1 MTVTQKDLM
10 NTTKKALLKGHFACA
25 GCGSAL
31 AFRHAIGS
39 IAEEAVLVVPAS
51 CASVYQGSGQ
61 GIAFNVPTVNTAF
74 AASDAVASGISRAMK
89 KKGKEDLK
97 VVVWG
102 GDGSAADIGIATE
115 IGACDRQENI
125 LHVMYSNNVY
135 GNTGGQRSGDTMIG
149 ARTRTTTKGNTTPR
163 KMVPFIMMS
172 NNARYVATASSAYL
186 EDFVEKFQKALTLD
200 GFKFIQIDISCPA
213 NWGSDSKDSIKIS
226 RLGVQ
231 TGIWPLFE
239 WDRETNM
246 VELSRPGKKYED
258 KENRKPIKEW
268 TSLQGRFR
276 GITDEEIEALAKDT
290 ERQWNFIR
298 KFL

>member
-1 MTVTQKDLM
+1 MPVTQKDLM
-10 NTTKKALLKGHFACA
+10 KTPKKALLKGHFACA

-39 IAEEAVLVVPAS
+39 IADEVILVVPAS
-51 CASVYQGSGQ
+51 CASVYQGSGK
-61 GIAFNVPTVNTAF
+61 GVAFNVPTVNTAF

-89 KKGKEDLK
+89 KKGKSNLK

-149 ARTRTTTKGNTTPR
+149 ARTTTTPEGNTTPR
-163 KMVPFIMMS
+163 KMVPFIMMA
-172 NNARYVATASSAYL
+172 NNARYVATASAAYL
-186 EDFVEKFQKALTLD
+186 EDFVGKFKKALSLD
-200 GFKFIQIDISCPA
+200 GFKFIQIDISCPP
-213 NWGSDSKDSIKIS
+213 NWRCESAHSVKIS

-239 WDRETNM
+239 WDRMTNN
-246 VELSRPGKKYED
+246 VVLSTPSKKYEVV
-258 KENRKPIKEW
+258 ENRVPITEW

-276 GITDEEIEALAKDT
+276 GITEEEIKALKTDT

>member
-1 MTVTQKDLM
+1 MTVTQKDLLSIP
-10 NTTKKALLKGHFACA
+10 KKAILKGHFACA

-39 IAEEAVLVVPAS
+39 IADKVILVVPAS
-51 CASVYQGSGQ
+51 CASVYQGSGK
-61 GIAFNVPTVNTAF
+61 GVAFNVPTINTAF

-149 ARTRTTTKGNTTPR
+149 AKTATTPDGNTIPR
-163 KMVPFIMMS
+163 KMVPFIMMA
-172 NNARYVATASSAYL
+172 NNARYVATATVAYL
-186 EDFVEKFQKALTLD
+186 EDLVEKFQKAISLE
-200 GFKFIQIDISCPA
+200 GFKFMQIDSPCPP
-213 NWGSDSKDSIKIS
+213 NWRSESSDSIKIA
-226 RLGVQ
+226 RLAVQ

-239 WDRETNM
+239 WNRDTGKA
-246 VELSRPGKKYED
+246 VISRPGKKYVET
-258 KENRKPIKEW
+258 ENRTPITEW
-268 TSLQGRFR
+268 TNLQGRLKS
-276 GITDEEIEALAKDT
+276 ITAEQLKELKSDT
-290 ERQWNFIR
+290 ERQWDFLR

>member
-1 MTVTQKDLM
+1 MPVTQKDLM
-10 NTTKKALLKGHFACA
+10 IKPKDALLKGHFACA

-39 IAEEAVLVVPAS
+39 VADKAVLVVPAS
-51 CASVYQGSGQ
+51 CASVYQGSGK
-61 GIAFNVPTVNTAF
+61 GVAFNVPTINTAF
-74 AASDAVASGISRAMK
+74 AASDAVASGISRALK
-89 KKGKEDLK
+89 KKGKDDLK
-97 VVVWG
+97 VIVWG

-149 ARTRTTTKGNTTPR
+149 ARTATTPKGNKTPR
-163 KMVPFIMMS
+163 KMVPFIMMA

-186 EDFVEKFQKALTLD
+186 EDFVEKFQKALSFE
-200 GFKFIQIDISCPA
+200 GFKFIQIDISCPP
-213 NWGSDSKDSIKIS
+213 NWRSDSALSIEIS

-239 WDRETNM
+239 WDRETNTA
-246 VELSRPGKKYED
+246 VLSRPGKKYGD
-258 KENRKPIKEW
+258 KANRKPISDW

-276 GITDEEIEALAKDT
+276 GITDEELIALEKDT

-298 KFL
+298 KFM

>member
-1 MTVTQKDLM
+1 MPVTQKDLM
-10 NTTKKALLKGHFACA
+10 KKPKKALLKGHFACA

-39 IAEEAVLVVPAS
+39 IADEAVLVVPAS
-51 CASVYQGSGQ
+51 CASVYQGSGK
-61 GIAFNVPTVNTAF
+61 GIAFNVPTINTAF
-74 AASDAVASGISRAMK
+74 AASDAVASGVSRAMK
-89 KKGKEDLK
+89 KKGKDNLK
-97 VVVWG
+97 VIVWG

-149 ARTRTTTKGNTTPR
+149 ARTRTTQQGNTTPR
-163 KMVPFIMMS
+163 KMVPFILMA
-172 NNARYVATASSAYL
+172 NNARYVATASGAYL

-200 GFKFIQIDISCPA
+200 GFKFIQIDISCPF
-213 NWGSDSKDSIKIS
+213 NWKSDAAHSVKIS

-239 WDRETNM
+239 WDRETNK

-258 KENRKPIKEW
+258 KANRLPITDW

-276 GITDEEIEALAKDT
+276 GITDSELKALEEDT

-298 KFL
+298 KFM

>member
-1 MTVTQKDLM
+1 MPVTQKDLM
-10 NTTKKALLKGHFACA
+10 KKPKDAILKGHFACA

-39 IAEEAVLVVPAS
+39 IADEVILVVPAS
-51 CASVYQGSGQ
+51 CASVYQGSGK
-61 GIAFNVPTVNTAF
+61 GVAFNVPTINTAF

-89 KKGKEDLK
+89 MKKKENLK

-102 GDGSAADIGIATE
+102 GDGSAADIGVSTE

-125 LHVMYSNNVY
+125 LHIMYSNNVY

-149 ARTRTTTKGNTTPR
+149 ARTTTTPKGNTTPR
-163 KMVPFIMMS
+163 KMIPFIMMA
-172 NNARYVATASSAYL
+172 NNARYVATASQAYL
-186 EDFVEKFQKALTLD
+186 EDFVEKVQKAISYE
-200 GFKFIQIDISCPA
+200 GFKFIQIDISCPP
-213 NWGSDSKDSIKIS
+213 NWKADSSDSVRIA
-226 RLGVQ
+226 RTAVQ

-239 WDRETNM
+239 WDRITSKA
-246 VELSRPGKKYED
+246 VISRPSQKYLN
-258 KENRKPIKEW
+258 KEERLPITEW
-268 TSLQGRFR
+268 TSIQGRFR
-276 GITDEEIEALAKDT
+276 GITEEELKALEADT

>member
-1 MTVTQKDLM
+1 MPVTQKDLLK
-10 NTTKKALLKGHFACA
+10 TPKDALLKGHFACA

-39 IAEEAVLVVPAS
+39 VADKAVLVVPAS
-51 CASVYQGSGQ
+51 CASVYQGSGK
-61 GIAFNVPTVNTAF
+61 GIAFNVPTINTAF
-74 AASDAVASGISRAMK
+74 AASDAVASGISRALK
-89 KKGKEDLK
+89 KKGKSDLK
-97 VVVWG
+97 VIVWG

-149 ARTRTTTKGNTTPR
+149 ARTKTTPDGNTTPR
-163 KMVPFIMMS
+163 KMVPFIMMA
-172 NNARYVATASSAYL
+172 NNARYVATASAAYL
-186 EDFVEKFQKALTLD
+186 EDFVTKFQRALSLE
-200 GFKFIQIDISCPA
+200 GFKFIQIDISCPP
-213 NWGSDSKDSIKIS
+213 NWGADSAHSVKIS

-239 WDRETNM
+239 WDRETNN
-246 VELSRPGKKYED
+246 VVLSNPSKKFEVV
-258 KENRKPIKEW
+258 ENRTPIREW
-268 TSLQGRFR
+268 TSIQGRFR
-276 GITDEEIEALAKDT
+276 GITDEEIEALEADT

>member
-1 MTVTQKDLM
+1 MPVTQKDLM
-10 NTTKKALLKGHFACA
+10 NKPKKALLKGHFACA

-39 IAEEAVLVVPAS
+39 IADEAVLVVPAS
-51 CASVYQGSGQ
+51 CASVYQGSGK
-61 GIAFNVPTVNTAF
+61 GIAFNVPTINTAF
-74 AASDAVASGISRAMK
+74 AASDAVASGVSRAMK
-89 KKGKEDLK
+89 RKGKDNLK

-149 ARTRTTTKGNTTPR
+149 ARTRTTQKGNKTPR
-163 KMVPFIMMS
+163 KMVPFILMA
-172 NNARYVATASSAYL
+172 NNARYVATASGAYL
-186 EDFVEKFQKALTLD
+186 EDFVEKFQKALSMD
-200 GFKFIQIDISCPA
+200 GFKFIQIDISCPF
-213 NWGSDSKDSIKIS
+213 NWKSESKDSVKIS

-239 WDRETNM
+239 WDRTTNK
-246 VELSRPGKKYED
+246 VELSRPSKKYED
-258 KENRKPIKEW
+258 KANRLPITDW

-276 GITDEEIEALAKDT
+276 GITEEELKALEEDT

>member
-1 MTVTQKDLM
+1 MPVTQKDLL
-10 NTTKKALLKGHFACA
+10 KVSKPALLKGHFACA

-39 IAEEAVLVVPAS
+39 ISEEAIAVVPAS
-51 CASVYQGSGQ
+51 CASVYQGSGK
-61 GIAFNVPTVNTAF
+61 GVAFNVPTINTAF

-89 KKGKEDLK
+89 KKGKSDLK

-149 ARTRTTTKGNTTPR
+149 ARTRTTPKGNTTPR
-163 KMVPFIMMS
+163 KMVPFIMMA
-172 NNARYVATASSAYL
+172 NNARYVATASAAYL
-186 EDFVEKFQKALTLD
+186 EDFVEKFQKAISLE
-200 GFKFIQIDISCPA
+200 GFKFIQIDISCPP
-213 NWGSDSKDSIKIS
+213 NWGADSAHSVKIS
-226 RLGVQ
+226 RKAVQ

-239 WDRETNM
+239 WDRETNT
-246 VELSRPGKKYED
+246 VVLSRPSKKYED
-258 KENRKPIKEW
+258 KENRDPITDW

-276 GITDEEIEALAKDT
+276 GITDDELKHLEADT

-298 KFL
+298 KFM

>member
-1 MTVTQKDLM
+1 MPVTLKDLM
-10 NTTKKALLKGHFACA
+10 NKPKDAILKGHFACA

-31 AFRHAIGS
+31 SFRHAIGS
-39 IAEEAVLVVPAS
+39 VADDIILVVPAS
-51 CASVYQGSGQ
+51 CASVYQGSGK
-61 GIAFNVPTVNTAF
+61 GVAFNVPTINTAF

-89 KKGKEDLK
+89 RKGKADTNI
-97 VVVWG
+97 VVWG

-149 ARTRTTTKGNTTPR
+149 ARTSTTPKGNKTPR
-163 KMVPFIMMS
+163 KMVPFIMMA
-172 NNARYVATASSAYL
+172 NNARYVATASPAFM
-186 EDFVEKFQKALTLD
+186 EDLVEKFQKALSLD
-200 GFKFIQIDISCPA
+200 GFKFIQIDITCPP
-213 NWGSDSKDSIKIS
+213 NWRADSAHSIKIS

-239 WDRETNM
+239 WDRETNK
-246 VELSRPGKKYED
+246 VELSRQGKKYEV
-258 KENRKPIKEW
+258 KENRLPITEW

-276 GITDEEIEALAKDT
+276 GITEEELKHLEEDT